1 MKFIVVLFLI
11 VNILYAKKDFYYS
24 FIDSNG
30 EQISEERKQ
39 SITDGFDILQNAK
52 ALARDDRIDDAFAQV
67 KSFKEANKIKVLSS
81 DTMILYADLAL
92 KKRVKRL
99 MLDASNELEEAINS
113 SVISQYDLPKAYSL
127 LVELKLEVNKT
138 EDAKYFANVI
148 INNFDDELTKTYGKI
163 SLAKVYKYQ
172 KDYPKAIKYL
182 YEILTITQ
190 NKEVATVVA
199 DELFDVY
206 ILDEKYD
213 KANELISQVLKTNI
227 EFYANDSYLA
237 NKKINRLIKAGMPE
251 HASEILRE
259 LLKRTTK
266 EESIEDFKY
275 KLANTYMLMYDRTN
289 YYLEKAKDLYKDI
302 INDFPQGAYA
312 KDSKMFIDEILM
324 RQGFIGPDV
333 VASKYQDSEAMQ
345 QKALLQE
352 LMNDKNDKKY
362 ELVLKTEKVY
372 RKVSGDIVK
381 RFGYNSIDEIFDEI
395 NIDMIKEL
403 LAQNKCFE
411 LSDVLK
417 TSRVETLEKLIQD
430 ESIKYSFFEC
440 LIEVPYEK
448 AYEQVKEAFNKT
460 RDANIYLYLER
471 MALSLNML
479 DEAYDFSLKV
489 EMVDDRNTLAKE
501 FLYRYQILKAKGD
514 VNSLERFFYY
524 ASSNPEFVKLNEI
537 NPMIIDFYH
546 DYYLFLIKTDKKKLA
561 EEVINRLY
569 QKQKE
574 FKAFIYTPY
583 IENELSRYS
592 KEKNDNQK
600 AIDYLLEA
608 LENTRKI
615 KPNDEVKIYYD
626 ILNLYDAQ
634 GKKAKRDEYLLK
646 CKEVKETATDNL
658 YKKMCDEMK

>member
-1 MKFIVVLFLI
+1 MKFIIVLFFI

-39 SITDGFDILQNAK
+39 TITDGFDILQNARI
-52 ALARDDRIDDAFAQV
+52 LAGDDRIDDAFAQV
-67 KSFKEANKIKVLSS
+67 KSFKESNKIKVLSS

-92 KKRVKRL
+92 KKKVKRL
-99 MLDASNELEEAINS
+99 MLDTSNELEDAINS
-113 SVISQYDLPKAYSL
+113 SIISQYDLPKAYSL
-127 LVELKLEVNKT
+127 LVELKLEVNKA

-172 KDYPKAIKYL
+172 KDYARAIKYL
-182 YEILTITQ
+182 YEILTVT
-190 NKEVATVVA
+190 NDKEVATIVA
-199 DELFDVY
+199 DELFDIY

-266 EESIEDFKY
+266 EESIEDFKF

-302 INDFPQGAYA
+302 INDFPQGVYA
-312 KDSKMFIDEILM
+312 KDAKVFIDEILM
-324 RQGFIGPDV
+324 RQGFISPNV
-333 VASKYQDSEAMQ
+333 VASKYQESEAMQ

-372 RKVSGDIVK
+372 RKVSNEIVK
-381 RFGYNSIDEIFDEI
+381 RFGYNNIDEIFDEI
-395 NIDMIKEL
+395 NIDMIKDL
-403 LAQNKCFE
+403 LSQNKCFE
-411 LSDVLK
+411 LNDVLK
-417 TSRVETLEKLIQD
+417 TSRSETLEKLIED

-440 LIEVPYEK
+440 LIEVPYER
-448 AYEQVKEAFNKT
+448 AYEQVKEAFEKT
-460 RDANIYLYLER
+460 RDSNIYLYLER
-471 MALSLNML
+471 MAFSLNML
-479 DEAYDFSLKV
+479 DEAYEFSLKV
-489 EMVDDRNTLAKE
+489 EMVDDKNTLAKE
-501 FLYRYQILKAKGD
+501 FLYRYQILRAKVD

-524 ASSNPEFVKLNEI
+524 ASSNPDFIKLNEM
-537 NPMIIDFYH
+537 NPVIIDFYH
-546 DYYLFLIKTDKKKLA
+546 DYYLFLLKGDKKKIA
-561 EEVINRLY
+561 EEILNKLY
-569 QKQKE
+569 LKQKE
-574 FKAFIYTPY
+574 FKAFVYSPY
-583 IENELSRYS
+583 AEMELSRYS
-592 KEKNDNQK
+592 KEKNNNQK
-600 AIDYLLEA
+600 AIDYLVEA

-615 KPNDEVKIYYD
+615 KPDDEVKIYYD
-626 ILNLYDAQ
+626 ILNLYDSE
-634 GKKAKRDEYLLK
+634 GKKTKRDEYLLK
-646 CKEVKETATDNL
+646 CKDVKGISDNL

>member
-1 MKFIVVLFLI
+1 MKFIIVLFFI

-39 SITDGFDILQNAK
+39 TITDGFDILQNARI
-52 ALARDDRIDDAFAQV
+52 LARDDRIDDAFAQV
-67 KSFKEANKIKVLSS
+67 KSFKESNKIKVLSS

-92 KKRVKRL
+92 KKKVKRL
-99 MLDASNELEEAINS
+99 MLDTSNELEDAINS
-113 SVISQYDLPKAYSL
+113 SIISQYDLPKAYSL
-127 LVELKLEVNKT
+127 LVELKLEVNKA

-172 KDYPKAIKYL
+172 KDYARAIKYL
-182 YEILTITQ
+182 YEILTVT
-190 NKEVATVVA
+190 NDKEVATIVA
-199 DELFDVY
+199 DELFDIY

-266 EESIEDFKY
+266 EESIEDFKF

-302 INDFPQGAYA
+302 INDFPQGVYA
-312 KDSKMFIDEILM
+312 KDAKVFIDEILM
-324 RQGFIGPDV
+324 RQGFISPNV
-333 VASKYQDSEAMQ
+333 VASKYQESEAMQ

-372 RKVSGDIVK
+372 RKVSNEIVK
-381 RFGYNSIDEIFDEI
+381 RFGYNNIDEIFDEI
-395 NIDMIKEL
+395 NIDMIKDL

-411 LSDVLK
+411 LNDVLK
-417 TSRVETLEKLIQD
+417 TSRSETLEKLIED

-440 LIEVPYEK
+440 LIEVPYER
-448 AYEQVKEAFNKT
+448 AYEQVKEAFEKT
-460 RDANIYLYLER
+460 RDSNIYLYLER
-471 MALSLNML
+471 MAFSLNML
-479 DEAYDFSLKV
+479 DEAYEFSLKV
-489 EMVDDRNTLAKE
+489 EMVDDKNTLAKE
-501 FLYRYQILKAKGD
+501 FLYRYQILRAKVD

-524 ASSNPEFVKLNEI
+524 ASSNPDFIKLNEM
-537 NPMIIDFYH
+537 NPVIIDFYH
-546 DYYLFLIKTDKKKLA
+546 DYYLFLLKGDKKKIA
-561 EEVINRLY
+561 EEILNKLY
-569 QKQKE
+569 LKQKE
-574 FKAFIYTPY
+574 FKAFVYSPY
-583 IENELSRYS
+583 AEMELSRYS
-592 KEKNDNQK
+592 KEKNNNQK
-600 AIDYLLEA
+600 AIDYLVEA

-615 KPNDEVKIYYD
+615 KPDDEVKIYYD
-626 ILNLYDAQ
+626 ILNLYDTE
-634 GKKAKRDEYLLK
+634 GKKTKRDEYLLK
-646 CKEVKETATDNL
+646 CKDVKGTNENL